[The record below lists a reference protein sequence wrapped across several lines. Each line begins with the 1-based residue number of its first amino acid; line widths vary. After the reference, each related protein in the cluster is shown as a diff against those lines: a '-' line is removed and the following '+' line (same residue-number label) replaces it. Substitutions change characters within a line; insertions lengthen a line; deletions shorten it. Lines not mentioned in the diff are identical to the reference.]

1 MKMIFESE
9 EEKQKFWD
17 QIVGGQGACPGEL
30 GPKET
35 GCTPYIICDREH
47 CSECW
52 KNSGIEMVVEND
64 TSDTV
69 GLKARLE
76 RLRKFIMR
84 IIREND
90 ELEDAMHEAYG
101 RCELT
106 PNDIRFLNG
115 LKEIEKKPPLGVMP
129 KYIWDKKRL
138 SELCEAV
145 SRYWEVGEPIPIE
158 WIEEYNELVE
168 KANRRD

>member
-1 MKMIFESE
+1 MKMELIFNNE
-9 EEKQKFWD
+9 EEKNAVFAKLID
-17 QIVGGQGACPGEL
+17 EDGPCPGDLGLRDNHNFCL
-30 GPKET
+30 GPN
-35 GCTPYIICDREH
+35 PDI

-52 KNSGIEMVVEND
+52 KNSGIEMVIGGSEDNS
-64 TSDTV
+64 TE
-69 GLKARLE
+69 LEARLE

-90 ELEDAMHEAYG
+90 ELEDAIHESYG

-115 LKEIEKKPPLGVMP
+115 LKEIEKKPPLGIMP

-145 SRYWEVGEPIPIE
+145 SRYWEDRFE
-158 WIEEYNELVE
+158 
-168 KANRRD
+168 

>member
-1 MKMIFESE
+1 MKIVFESE
-9 EEKQKFWD
+9 KEKNDILKTFAYSD
-17 QIVGGQGACPGEL
+17 MCPSDIGL
-30 GPKET
+30 TET
-35 GCTPYIICDREH
+35 FLCGNGVLRDECVD
-47 CSECW
+47 CW
-52 KNSGIEMVVEND
+52 KNSGIEMVIGDSEDNS
-64 TSDTV
+64 TE
-69 GLKARLE
+69 LEARLE

-115 LKEIEKKPPLGVMP
+115 LKEIEKKPPLGIMP

-145 SRYWEVGEPIPIE
+145 SRYWEAGEPIPIE
-158 WIEEYNELVE
+158 WIEEYNELVG